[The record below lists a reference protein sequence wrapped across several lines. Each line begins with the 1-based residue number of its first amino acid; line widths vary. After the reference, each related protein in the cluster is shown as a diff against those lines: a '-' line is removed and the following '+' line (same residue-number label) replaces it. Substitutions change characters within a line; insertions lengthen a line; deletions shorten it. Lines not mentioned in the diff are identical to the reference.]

1 MSASDTHPDP
11 RPSSGHDGS
20 ALKAWV
26 VLAIGLSAISTSVLF
41 IRWASAAPGETVAV
55 WRTVFG
61 ALLLAPAAWSKA
73 RPEMR
78 DLSPREWLLIGISGL
93 FLGLHFVTWINALYF
108 TSVASASA
116 LVALSPLFLAALG
129 FFLLK
134 ERLSGRETGALVVAI
149 LGAVALGWVNR
160 TPGASLGPDPFLGN
174 MLALS
179 AAGFVSVY
187 LLVGRFVR
195 QQRSWLAYVAPVYVV
210 TALTTLAVSLVQGAP
225 LLGWGW
231 EVYALCL
238 GMALVPHLLGH
249 GSVNWSLK
257 YLSAASVGLAS
268 LGVPILSSFW
278 GALAFGEIPSGPA
291 LASMAVILT
300 ALGLFIRSRR

>member
-1 MSASDTHPDP
+1 MSGQYPDH
-11 RPSSGHDGS
+11 SS
-20 ALKAWV
+20 LKAWL
-26 VLAIGLSAISTSVLF
+26 VLAVGLSAISTSVLF
-41 IRWASAAPGETVAV
+41 IRWASSAPGEAVAV

-61 ALLLAPAAWSKA
+61 ALLLAPAALWKA
-73 RPEMR
+73 RPEMKALSVR
-78 DLSPREWLLIGISGL
+78 DWVLIGISGL

-129 FFLLK
+129 FIILK
-134 ERLSGRETGALVVAI
+134 ERLGARESAALVIAI

-160 TPGASLGPDPFLGN
+160 TSGFGLGSDPMLGN
-174 MLALS
+174 ILALS

-195 QQRSWLAYVAPVYVV
+195 QRRSWLAYVAPVYVV
-210 TALTTLAVSLVQGAP
+210 TALTTVAVALVQGIP
-225 LLGWGW
+225 LFGWGW

-238 GMALVPHLLGH
+238 GMAFVPHLMGH
-249 GSVNWSLK
+249 GSINWSLK

-268 LGVPILSSFW
+268 LGVPVLSSLW
-278 GALAFGEIPSGPA
+278 GALAFNEIPSWPA
-291 LASMAVILT
+291 LGAMAVILA
-300 ALGLFIRSRR
+300 ALGMFIHSQRSA

>member
-1 MSASDTHPDP
+1 MSGQHPDH
-11 RPSSGHDGS
+11 SS
-20 ALKAWV
+20 LKAWL
-26 VLAIGLSAISTSVLF
+26 VLAVGLSAISTSVLF
-41 IRWASAAPGETVAV
+41 IRWASSAPGEAVAV

-61 ALLLAPAAWSKA
+61 ALLLAPAALWKA

-78 DLSPREWLLIGISGL
+78 ELSGREWVLIGVSGV

-116 LVALSPLFLAALG
+116 LVALSPLFLAFLG
-129 FFLLK
+129 YFLLK
-134 ERLSGRETGALVVAI
+134 ERLGMRQSAALVVAI
-149 LGAVALGWVNR
+149 LGAATLGWVNR
-160 TPGASLGPDPFLGN
+160 TAGTGFGSDPVLGN
-174 MLALS
+174 ALALS

-195 QQRSWLAYVAPVYVV
+195 QRRSWLAYVAPVYAV
-210 TALTTLAVSLVQGAP
+210 TAMTTLVVAVVQDIP
-225 LLGWGW
+225 LLGWSW

-238 GMALVPHLLGH
+238 GMAFVPHLMGH

-268 LGVPILSSFW
+268 LGVPVLSSIW
-278 GALAFGEIPSGPA
+278 GVVAFNEIPSWPA
-291 LASMAVILT
+291 LGAMAVILT
-300 ALGLFIRSRR
+300 ALGMFIRSHRNA